1 MEAVSN
7 LLNQESM
14 NRVLGSTSNSNIQK
28 CQVCGEPVGLEVILL
43 GRKLIV
49 PRMCSC
55 RKREVA
61 EEERK
66 SQARE
71 KQIRLQQ
78 IFTNSL
84 MTKEFKECKFKEWDH
99 NLGNKKMYDLGIKYV
114 RNFKEAKEQNLGLL
128 IYGNPGN
135 GKTFLAGCI
144 ANELLQQYIPVVCV
158 SAIGLLD
165 RIKDSFG
172 KYGDEGVH
180 SILNCLNNADLLIID
195 DLGTENNT
203 SWSRATIYQI
213 IDSRA
218 RKKKPL
224 IITSNLKIE
233 QLKGR
238 YDQECPEY
246 EKGKGRTYDRLVNEM
261 CTPIENLAPSIRVQK
276 GKEKTKALGQIL
288 NS

>member
-1 MEAVSN
+1 MEVLN
-7 LLNQESM
+7 KLLNQKSM
-14 NRVLGSTSNSNIQK
+14 NQVLGSTSNGIEL
-28 CQVCGEPVGLEVILL
+28 CEICGEPIGLEVILL

-49 PRMCSC
+49 PKMCSC
-55 RKREVA
+55 RKKEVA

-84 MTKEFKECKFKEWDH
+84 MTKEFKECTFEKWDH
-99 NLGNKKMYDLGIKYV
+99 NLGNKKMYEAGVKYV
-114 RNFKEAKEQNLGLL
+114 KHFEKMKEKNLGLL
-128 IYGNPGN
+128 IYGPPGN
-135 GKTFLAGCI
+135 GKTFLSGCI
-144 ANELLQQYIPVVCV
+144 ANALIEEFIPTVCV
-158 SAIGLLD
+158 SAIGILE

-180 SILNCLNNADLLIID
+180 SILNCLDNADLVILD

-203 SWSRATIYQI
+203 SWSRSTMYQI
-213 IDSRA
+213 LDARC

-224 IITSNLKIE
+224 IVTSNLTME
-233 QLKGR
+233 QLKKR
-238 YDQECPEY
+238 YDQDCED
-246 EKGKGRTYDRLVNEM
+246 GKGRTADRLINEM
-261 CTPIENLAPSIRVQK
+261 CTPVENSAPSIRAQK
-276 GKEKTKALGQIL
+276 GKEKTKILGQIL